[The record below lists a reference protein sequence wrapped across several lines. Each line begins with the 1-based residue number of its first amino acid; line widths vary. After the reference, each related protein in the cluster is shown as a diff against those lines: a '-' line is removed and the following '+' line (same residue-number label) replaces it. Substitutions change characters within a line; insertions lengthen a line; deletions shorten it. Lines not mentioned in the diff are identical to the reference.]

1 MSRGALEWMASIIY
15 LFLTLS
21 ALVLVVWLSKRSY
34 SRANAQRRRALLAQ
48 LGITEEDEYG
58 ERRIAGFFHPYW
70 FVKHT
75 PHGLTVSS
83 ERLLQ
88 Q

>member
-1 MSRGALEWMASIIY
+1 MRSLSRGPLEWMASIIY
-15 LFLTLS
+15 LLLTLF

-34 SRANAQRRRALLAQ
+34 SRANAERRRALLAQ
-48 LGITEEDEYG
+48 LGITEDDGCG

-75 PHGLTVSS
+75 PHRLIVSS
-83 ERLLQ
+83 E
-88 Q
+88 